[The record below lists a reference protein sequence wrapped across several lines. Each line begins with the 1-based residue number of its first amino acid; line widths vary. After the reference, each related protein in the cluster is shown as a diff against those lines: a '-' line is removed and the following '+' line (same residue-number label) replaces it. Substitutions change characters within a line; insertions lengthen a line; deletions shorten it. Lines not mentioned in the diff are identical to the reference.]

1 MNTKNFIV
9 TGGCG
14 FIGSHIVESLLDM
27 GHKVIVIDNLETSS
41 VRNININHENISF
54 YEKDLSD
61 VDDVN
66 DVISLLGYQKNKID
80 GAFHVAAKARI
91 QPSIENPGRT
101 FSCNVQGT
109 FNVLELCRALNIGSL
124 IYSASSSA
132 YGSTDKIPNRI
143 DDETNCLNPYA
154 LTKFVGE
161 ELCKTWSACY
171 GINTV
176 CLRYFNVYG
185 SRSQLVG
192 QYAPVMGIFFRQKL
206 KEMSAMT
213 ITGDGEQ
220 RRDFTHVSD
229 VVNANLLAMEKS
241 EKVSGKIF
249 NIGCGKNYSINDVA
263 KFIGGETRYIPERQ
277 NESRKTLAD
286 ITETKELLG
295 WNPNVSLEEGIELMR
310 KHYEKLFK

>member
-1 MNTKNFIV
+1 MNTKKFIV

-14 FIGSHIVESLLDM
+14 FIGSHIVNNLLNS
-27 GHKVIVIDNLETSS
+27 GHEVIVIDNLETSS
-41 VRNININHENISF
+41 IENININHKNITL

-61 VDDVN
+61 VDQVN
-66 DVISLLGYQKNKID
+66 NIISLLGYHKNDID
-80 GAFHVAAKARI
+80 GVFHVAAKARI
-91 QPSIENPGRT
+91 QPSIKNPGRT

-109 FNVLELCRALNIGSL
+109 FNVLELCRALKVKNL
-124 IYSASSSA
+124 VYSASSSA
-132 YGSTDKIPNRI
+132 YGSTDDIPNRTQNK
-143 DDETNCLNPYA
+143 TNCLNPYA

-185 SRSQLVG
+185 PRAQLEG

-206 KEMSAMT
+206 KEKSFMT

-220 RRDFTHVSD
+220 RRDFTYVSD
-229 VVNANLLAMEKS
+229 VVNANLLAMEKC

-249 NIGCGKNYSINDVA
+249 NIGCGENYSINDVA
-263 KFIGGETRYIPERQ
+263 KFIGGEIKFISERP
-277 NESRKTLAD
+277 NESKKTLAD

-295 WNPNVSLEEGIELMR
+295 WKPEIFLEKGVELMR